1 MNRIIGLKTIIF
13 VVVIFL
19 CSCVPSQSPPHP
31 EGIPNGNLNQ
41 VVKIIAPQEWNTF
54 KLGNSI
60 DLEITNLS
68 NRSLVFDKGF
78 GVRIFL
84 AKNNQW
90 VEIKDKLK
98 SIGADSIF
106 MRPTTSNKS
115 ETRGFSVSPDVDE
128 LAGKTLIRIY
138 IFGKTLETNEVIGA
152 YVDVVLSP

>member
-84 AKNNQW
+84 AKDNQW

-98 SIGADSIF
+98 SIGTEHATIIYPRSIIC
-106 MRPTTSNKS
+106 TAN
-115 ETRGFSVSPDVDE
+115 V
-128 LAGKTLIRIY
+128 LH
-138 IFGKTLETNEVIGA
+138 
-152 YVDVVLSP
+152 VLSNPRKFH